1 MFHHIPKARPY
12 RRVRRPSARI
22 LDVADVKERWPGD
35 RPGEGSVDVSQQH
48 ATERAEH
55 SKDVARPI
63 RVLIVDDHEVL
74 GASLARVLDD
84 EPDMVSVGLAQSLAQ
99 ARARV
104 STSAPDV
111 LLLDR
116 RLPDGDGVT
125 AIPELRAIRPSM
137 NVVVLTAAVADD
149 VLVQAIEAG
158 AAGFVSKTRGLADV
172 TAAVRA
178 AAAGEAVISPE
189 MLSRLLPKLTR
200 TSGPEPCLTR
210 REQEVLNM
218 LGQGLSNAAIADE
231 LMVSVNTVRNHI
243 ANLSAKLGAHSKL
256 EVLSI
261 AVRRGLYSGS

>member
-1 MFHHIPKARPY
+1 MRQDNA
-12 RRVRRPSARI
+12 S
-22 LDVADVKERWPGD
+22 
-35 RPGEGSVDVSQQH
+35 SVD
-48 ATERAEH
+48 EH
-55 SKDVARPI
+55 VESVARPI

-74 GASLARVLDD
+74 AASLARVLDE
-84 EPDMVSVGLAQSLAQ
+84 EPDMVSVGLAQNLAQ

-104 STSAPDV
+104 ATETPDV

-137 NVVVLTAAVADD
+137 NIVVLTAADSD
-149 VLVQAIEAG
+149 HVLVQAIEAG
-158 AAGFVSKTRGLADV
+158 AAGFVSKTRGLGEV

-189 MLSRLLPKLTR
+189 LLSRLLPKLTR
-200 TSGPEPCLTR
+200 TAGPEPELTR
-210 REQEVLNM
+210 REQEVLDM
-218 LGQGLSNAAIADE
+218 LAQGLSNAAIAE
-231 LMVSVNTVRNHI
+231 QLTVSVHTVRNHI

-261 AVRRGLYSGS
+261 AIRRGLLSPQP